1 MNFNFLS
8 LRPAKAEIRRKLC
21 SAPVLKRFF
30 SVIKTHGH
38 LTVTPPI
45 GRSNGEY
52 KFYYLDYIIILS
64 SELYSLRGES
74 HIDFRTQCVIMTQTR

>member
-1 MNFNFLS
+1 M
-8 LRPAKAEIRRKLC
+8 RKLR
-21 SAPVLKRFF
+21 SVPVLKKFF

-45 GRSNGEY
+45 GGSDGEL
-52 KFYYLDYIIILS
+52 KFYHLDYITILS
-64 SELYSLRGES
+64 FKLYSLRGES